1 MSPVDEAALRDDA
14 LATSRYCA
22 TLGQRPVTVW
32 LTGLSGAG
40 KSTLARGVRERL
52 RGLGKLCCMLD
63 GDALRKGLCSDL
75 GFTPDERD
83 ENIRRAAESA
93 RLLNEQGL
101 IVIASFISPYRRER
115 SLARSIVGASR
126 FVEVYVNTPVAI
138 CEARDPKE
146 LYRRARAGE
155 LRGFTGVDAPYEP
168 PASPSIVID
177 TGGRDRTFCTE
188 QLLARLLPM
197 IVRPVRQVA

>member
-1 MSPVDEAALRDDA
+1 MNPADEAAQRHDA
-14 LATSRYCA
+14 LAATRYCA

-40 KSTLARGVRERL
+40 KSTLARSVRERL
-52 RGLGKLCCMLD
+52 RELGKMCCMLD
-63 GDALRKGLCSDL
+63 GDVLRKGLCSDL
-75 GFTPDERD
+75 GFTPDERH
-83 ENIRRAAESA
+83 ENIRRAAEVA

-115 SLARSIVGASR
+115 SLARSIVGPSR
-126 FVEVYVNTPVAI
+126 FVEVYVNTPVAV
-138 CEARDPKE
+138 CEARDPKG

-168 PASPSIVID
+168 PASPSIVVD
-177 TGGRDRTFCTE
+177 TGARDRTLCTE
-188 QLLARLLPM
+188 QLLTRLLPM
-197 IVRPVRQVA
+197 IVRPVRSVA